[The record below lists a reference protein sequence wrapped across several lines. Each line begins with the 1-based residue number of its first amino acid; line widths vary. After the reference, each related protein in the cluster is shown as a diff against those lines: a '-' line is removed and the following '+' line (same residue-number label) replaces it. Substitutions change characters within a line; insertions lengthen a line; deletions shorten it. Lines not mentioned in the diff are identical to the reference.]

1 MWRSR
6 ALAMAGFATLV
17 ACAVTSVAT
26 WATLSASA
34 QDYSQDYQ
42 ESTPGAGADAAT
54 EVAPHERMDYR
65 QALELGIT
73 PALPDVEGAVS
84 WDLLTT
90 STLGYDERFDEL
102 RPMFPPEVQALAG
115 TRVRI
120 VGFNI
125 PLDSSGRRILLSL
138 ISPSCP
144 FCLPGG
150 PETMV
155 EVEAQESIDAALE
168 PIVLEGTFELI
179 NDGVWTGRYF
189 YRLTGARRVS

>member
-1 MWRSR
+1 MQRLR
-6 ALAMAGFATLV
+6 KAARLALAAAFLGTV
-17 ACAVTSVAT
+17 PPT
-26 WATLSASA
+26 SA
-34 QDYSQDYQ
+34 QDSGR
-42 ESTPGAGADAAT
+42 ESAVPADMPETGAP
-54 EVAPHERMDYR
+54 EPHDRVDYR
-65 QALELGIT
+65 EARERGIT
-73 PALPDVEGAVS
+73 PALPDVEGVVS

-90 STLGYDERFDEL
+90 STLGYDDRFDEL
-102 RPMFPPEVQALAG
+102 RPVFPPDVQALAG
-115 TRVRI
+115 TRVKL

-155 EVEAQESIDAALE
+155 EVEALEAIEAVLE

-179 NDGVWTGRYF
+179 GDGVWTGRYF
-189 YRLTGARRVS
+189 YRLTDARRVS

>member
-1 MWRSR
+1 MQSCR
-6 ALAMAGFATLV
+6 AFPGAAV
-17 ACAVTSVAT
+17 AAVVIGCAT
-26 WATLSASA
+26 WAVA
-34 QDYSQDYQ
+34 QDYSQDYGP
-42 ESTPGAGADAAT
+42 EPASVPADNADAPAGD
-54 EVAPHERMDYR
+54 EPHERMDYR
-65 QALELGIT
+65 EALELGIT
-73 PALPDVEGAVS
+73 PALPEIEGAVS

-102 RPMFPPEVQALAG
+102 RPMFPPEVRALAG
-115 TRVRI
+115 TQVKI

-155 EVEAQESIDAALE
+155 EVEAEESIGMALE

-179 NDGVWTGRYF
+179 GDGVWGGRYF
-189 YRLTGARRVS
+189 YRLTGARQVS

>member
-1 MWRSR
+1 MHIDPRL
-6 ALAMAGFATLV
+6 LAGLV
-17 ACAVTSVAT
+17 AI
-26 WATLSASA
+26 TLAAAISASA
-34 QDYSQDYQ
+34 QDYGREYNDSLNPSSPDG
-42 ESTPGAGADAAT
+42 SSPAPDG
-54 EVAPHERMDYR
+54 VVPHEQMDYR
-65 QALELGIT
+65 DALALGIT
-73 PALPDVEGAVS
+73 PALPDIEGTVS

-90 STLGYDERFDEL
+90 SALDYDERFDEL
-102 RPMFPPEVQALAG
+102 RPMFPPDVRALEG
-115 TRVRI
+115 TQVRI

-155 EVEAQESIDAALE
+155 EVEALEAIEAALE

-179 NDGVWTGRYF
+179 GDGVWTGLYF

>member
-1 MWRSR
+1 MRRSQGWT
-6 ALAMAGFATLV
+6 LFAMAAVLLGTTAPAT
-17 ACAVTSVAT
+17 
-26 WATLSASA
+26 A
-34 QDYSQDYQ
+34 QDYDREY
-42 ESTPGAGADAAT
+42 TAPAAAGSDAAP
-54 EVAPHERMDYR
+54 EPEPHERVEYR
-65 QALELGIT
+65 EALELGIT
-73 PALPDVEGAVS
+73 PALPEVEGVVS

-90 STLGYDERFDEL
+90 STLGYDARFDEL
-102 RPMFPPEVQALAG
+102 RPVFPPAVQELAG
-115 TRVRI
+115 TRVKI

-155 EVEAQESIDAALE
+155 EVEALETIDAVLE

-179 NDGVWTGRYF
+179 GDGVWTGRYF